1 MSAEPPERRL
11 HKKFVAPLTDEAE
24 ATILYYLSRGLYNI
38 DGISK
43 VLEWNYP
50 DENADKSRLCSR
62 IRKRLNEYEI
72 SSPPQWDQPSVDGH
86 ITSKVGVNRFDDI
99 TEKDQLTTTI
109 LNRASPGGAS
119 FSIPYADGC
128 Y

>member
-1 MSAEPPERRL
+1 MSAEPPEWRP
-11 HKKFVAPLTDEAE
+11 HKQSVAPLTDEAE

-43 VLEWNYP
+43 VLEWNCP
-50 DENADKSRLCSR
+50 EGNADKTRLCFR

-72 SSPPQWDQPSVDGH
+72 SSPPQWDQPSVDSD
-86 ITSKVGVNRFDDI
+86 ITSKVGVKVFDNISDQ
-99 TEKDQLTTTI
+99 DQLTTTI
-109 LNRASPGGAS
+109 LNKASPGGAS